1 MLKLTIAALT
11 AFALIAI
18 PPVAEAKG
26 KGAKKPAATKAV
38 KNWPSKPPKGTK

>member
-11 AFALIAI
+11 AFALLAI
-18 PPVAEAKG
+18 HPVSEAKG
-26 KGAKKPAATKAV
+26 KGKKAQATKAV

>member
-18 PPVAEAKG
+18 PPVAEAKS
-26 KGAKKPAATKAV
+26 KGKKPAATKAV
-38 KNWPSKPPKGTK
+38 KNWPSKPPKGAK